1 MSKRSQ
7 ISDGVFATAIT
18 LLVLTF
24 ELPPGLG
31 DLGAELRDRAGELV
45 AYAIS
50 FAVLGKLWLAH
61 HGFLSREGRLDGA
74 LLGVNLLYLTCIAL
88 VPFTT
93 DLLAKHSGEP
103 LAVIAYA
110 LNLAI
115 SFGLA
120 FSIRYA
126 WRRDRARVGEALGP

>member
-1 MSKRSQ
+1 MSARSQ

-24 ELPPGLG
+24 ELPPALG
-31 DLGAELRDRAGELV
+31 DLGTELRDRAGELV
-45 AYAIS
+45 AYALS

-61 HGFLSREGRLDGA
+61 HRFLASVERFDGT
-74 LLGVNLLYLTCIAL
+74 LLGLNLLYLACIAL
-88 VPFTT
+88 IPLTT
-93 DLLAKHSGEP
+93 DLLANHSGEP

-115 SFGLA
+115 SLGLP

-126 WRRDRARVGEALGP
+126 WRRDRARVGEPLGS